1 MQEKK
6 STLEKLSTCFPLF
19 SSLYFK
25 WNFTSQAKVQRILLL
40 WLIYQKINQ
49 KPMQRAAQKL

>member
-19 SSLYFK
+19 SSLYL
-25 WNFTSQAKVQRILLL
+25 NGIL
-40 WLIYQKINQ
+40 QV
-49 KPMQRAAQKL
+49 KPKCKDFVTLVNLSEN